1 MQPVTDRPF
10 IVALAGGAIAV
21 AAGIGAMLAY
31 DAPRSFIAING
42 IALLLAIALA
52 LLVRRWR
59 SATIDFWITGAALAA
74 LLATL
79 AFGPDLDGVRRWLAV
94 GPVRLHIGMLLVPAL
109 AIAVTRINAR
119 QATGALCVAAIIAA
133 LQPDFAT
140 ALALL
145 AIALVTAALSS
156 GLLRW
161 IAVLAVAAAVLWC
174 LNHPDGLAPVRFV
187 EHVLVDMAA
196 TDVPLAIALG
206 TTLTV
211 AILSPLLGWKRTDPA
226 NRTAMAAFAASLAAY
241 VLASLIGPY
250 PTPLIGAGAAS
261 ILGWGLGLG
270 RLYARVGT
278 PPASG

>member
-1 MQPVTDRPF
+1 MQLVTDRPF

-31 DAPRSFIAING
+31 DALRSFIAING
-42 IALLLAIALA
+42 IALVLAIALA

-109 AIAVTRINAR
+109 AIAVTRLDAR
-119 QATGALCVAAIIAA
+119 QAAGALCLAAIIAA
-133 LQPDFAT
+133 LQPDLAT

-145 AIALVTAALSS
+145 AIALVAAVLS
-156 GLLRW
+156 GGRFRW
-161 IAVLAVAAAVLWC
+161 IAVLAAAAAVLWC
-174 LNHPDGLAPVRFV
+174 FNHPDNLAPVRFV
-187 EHVLVDMAA
+187 EHVLADMAA
-196 TDVPLAIALG
+196 IDLPLAIALA

-211 AILSPLLGWKRTDPA
+211 AIVSPFTGWKRSDRA
-226 NRTAMAAFAASLAAY
+226 NRAAMAAFAASLAAFL
-241 VLASLIGPY
+241 LASLIGPY

-270 RLYARVGT
+270 RLYAPVGT